1 MTSTFYPPYHLGGDA
16 VHVEYLAKEL
26 VKMGHEVHVFHS
38 LDAYF
43 VKRRQFPE
51 KCESDGVFLHT
62 FKTRIG
68 VSPYIAYLLGNS
80 PLIAKKFGLLTKE
93 LKPEV
98 VHHHN
103 ISLLGY
109 DVLNKLGSYVN
120 LLTAHDMWLICQQN
134 HIPKSRATCN
144 DSSCSLCA
152 IKHGRPPQFWR
163 YFSGFK
169 KAVRSIDLLIAPSDF
184 LRRRL
189 DQSINVKSMT
199 LANFAPFP
207 PGRIPKS
214 LFSNY
219 FLFVGK
225 LEESKGIMNLLEVF
239 ARIRKKADARLLIV
253 GEGSLRGRIEQFI
266 RTKSLNG
273 AVSYVGFAR
282 GNKLYSLYSGA
293 HALIIPS
300 VSPENSPLVALEAL
314 SVGTPVIASDMG
326 GLSEIVSKVDQGLI
340 FNDLTELEGILTNF
354 SGNRFPRGMVKKVYD
369 VNFSPPAYT
378 SRYLEAIQSI
388 LAEGD

>member
-43 VKRRQFPE
+43 VKKRQFPE
-51 KCESDGVFLHT
+51 KSDSGGVFLHT
-62 FKTRIG
+62 FKTHLG

-80 PLIAKKFGLLTKE
+80 LLIAKRFGILTKE

-109 DVLNKLGSYVN
+109 GVLNKLGPYVN

-134 HIPKSRATCN
+134 HILKGRAMCN
-144 DSSCSLCA
+144 NSSCSLCV

-169 KAVRSIDLLIAPSDF
+169 KAVRSIDLLIAPSDY
-184 LRRRL
+184 LSRRL
-189 DQSINVKSMT
+189 NQSINVKSMT

-207 PGRIPKS
+207 PSDIPKS

-239 ARIRKKADARLLIV
+239 ARIRKKVDARLLIV
-253 GEGSLRGRIEQFI
+253 GEGSLRDRIEQFI
-266 RTKSLNG
+266 RTKSLDG

-340 FNDLTELEGILTNF
+340 FNDLTELESILTNF
-354 SGNRFPRGMVKKVYD
+354 SENRFPRGMVKKVYD
-369 VNFSPPAYT
+369 MNFSPHAYI
-378 SRYLEAIQSI
+378 SHYLEAIRSI
-388 LAEGD
+388 CAGD